1 MSQHDDDVRLQ
12 HKLDAARRA
21 LAFVKGRS
29 RVDLELSSPWT
40 CRRSSRRS
48 RARNGD
54 EEERSRDSRRDR
66 RATWHRTRSRQLKG
80 AGSVNGC

>member
-12 HKLDAARRA
+12 HMLDAPRQA

-48 RARNGD
+48 SARDGD

-66 RATWHRTRSRQLKG
+66 RATWQRTRFRQLKG